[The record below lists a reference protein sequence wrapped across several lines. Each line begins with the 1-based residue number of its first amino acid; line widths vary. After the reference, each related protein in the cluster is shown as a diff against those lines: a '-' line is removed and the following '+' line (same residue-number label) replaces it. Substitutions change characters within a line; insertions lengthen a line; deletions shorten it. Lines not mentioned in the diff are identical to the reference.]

1 MKLDKLI
8 KEEVS
13 RLITEDIESEVV
25 IALQSLV
32 ESMRTNGIEVLSE
45 DVDKNNAKIII
56 DLGAKNKTSKYSVS
70 LEIIYEIVKQG
81 YKTNGRHGSVEVSEE
96 PYSESP
102 IWKMELEKG
111 TLYQDG
117 DDVYV
122 GKEPFE
128 GFFKTVYDYIH
139 SFFDEKIGDE
149 ESYYNENSTQFGLKE
164 FIQKELSALHK
175 KVMLESERKKVIKKL
190 RLLKEDEYFDASEG
204 PQPGDAN
211 YHYSEPKLTSGVG
224 NFDYVD
230 WQVIHEILLE
240 NTNILKNKIS
250 SQATFGARD
259 FYDDQYLTKE
269 ELGIL
274 MHDDLIYLWDGVP
287 IIDDERFL
295 DFDAFYNEAK
305 RIWDKYNSEKKTSL
319 NESSGLK
326 LASGNPLDGKS
337 RQSAINYIYKLFN
350 QLDHGQRYKDDAWQN
365 VHKVFNTFRDYNIDT
380 NGGYDAEY
388 NPGGINVGEME
399 PQWKKWKVDFNFVDN
414 KGKSRILTFVLT
426 AHAGGTIENPW
437 SSYDITFYPI
447 G

>member
-149 ESYYNENSTQFGLKE
+149 ESYYNENSTQFGLK
-164 FIQKELSALHK
+164 
-175 KVMLESERKKVIKKL
+175 
-190 RLLKEDEYFDASEG
+190 
-204 PQPGDAN
+204 
-211 YHYSEPKLTSGVG
+211 
-224 NFDYVD
+224 
-230 WQVIHEILLE
+230 
-240 NTNILKNKIS
+240 
-250 SQATFGARD
+250 D
-259 FYDDQYLTKE
+259 F
-269 ELGIL
+269 
-274 MHDDLIYLWDGVP
+274 
-287 IIDDERFL
+287 
-295 DFDAFYNEAK
+295 
-305 RIWDKYNSEKKTSL
+305 
-319 NESSGLK
+319 
-326 LASGNPLDGKS
+326 
-337 RQSAINYIYKLFN
+337 
-350 QLDHGQRYKDDAWQN
+350 
-365 VHKVFNTFRDYNIDT
+365 
-380 NGGYDAEY
+380 
-388 NPGGINVGEME
+388 
-399 PQWKKWKVDFNFVDN
+399 
-414 KGKSRILTFVLT
+414 
-426 AHAGGTIENPW
+426 
-437 SSYDITFYPI
+437 
-447 G
+447 